1 MLKLEKQIDE
11 FLEETRRQRDYH
23 RDMTAVMRKVTK
35 SAQDLK
41 RNLAKLEEVERAYSE
56 THEKGVT

>member
-23 RDMTAVMRKVTK
+23 RDMTAVMRRVTK

-41 RNLAKLEEVERAYSE
+41 RNLAKLEEIEKVYSE
-56 THEKGVT
+56 TTEK